1 MPKEGGKLIGV
12 LALQGAFQKHL
23 QCLEKL
29 KVPCSLVRTLEQLN
43 ACDGLILPGGESTA
57 HQKLITE
64 DFWTALEQFSQSK
77 PVFGT
82 CCGLILMAR
91 EVQNHSM
98 RTLKLLD
105 VLVQRNAFGPQI
117 ASFETSLEVCL
128 NEQIERVHGCFI
140 RAPQILKIGPAVK
153 VLASYKGQ
161 PVLVQ
166 QGAAL
171 ASTFHPEVFLDVTLH
186 RYFFSLVQSSLLL
199 LK

>member
-1 MPKEGGKLIGV
+1 MIGV

-29 KVPCSLVRTLEQLN
+29 KVPCRLVRTLEQLN
-43 ACDGLILPGGESTA
+43 TCDALILPGGESTA
-57 HQKLITE
+57 HQKLISE
-64 DFWTALEQFSQSK
+64 EFWTALEEFSQSK
-77 PVFGT
+77 PIFGT

-91 EVQNHSM
+91 EVQNNSM

-105 VLVQRNAFGPQI
+105 IVVERNAFGPQI
-117 ASFETSLEVCL
+117 ESFETSLEISL

-140 RAPQILKIGPAVK
+140 RAPQIIKIGEKVS

-161 PVLVQ
+161 PVVVQ
-166 QGAAL
+166 QGLAL
-171 ASTFHPEVFLDVTLH
+171 ASTFHTEVFLDLTLH
-186 RYFFSLVQSSLLL
+186 RYFFSLVQPSPLL